1 MKIVNKILVGLWLT
15 FGAMAHAITLNTGIA
30 GLASETTLATPVTA
44 APQKTWRSGFDY
56 AVASGPD
63 TNYFT
68 TIQTGSGMAVS
79 QSGGNLIITSGTTA
93 YSETIL
99 RSVPNWSGNNTI
111 RYSTNLSQR
120 IANQEFYVEYCD
132 VIGDGL
138 SYTINSA
145 TSVTVTIP
153 GTTFTSANVGQSMYL
168 GAMSVASCPTGRYAI
183 ASVSGTAVTFT
194 VAGFPASGSGT
205 LSLFGWNYY
214 HMLYSGVT
222 ATNAG
227 YDCSRNGW
235 NSGDTTLT
243 INTTASP
250 GHSVTL
256 SQRNASASVSDQLSA
271 SSIVQ
276 ENTMRGSRIRNI
288 VEDLTVMRIQI
299 RVANLSSAPATTT
312 TWTIG
317 VVEVDNF
324 VTQQFTMVG
333 MEPFG
338 FQWPMPV
345 QFPSTPNF
353 NIFQINGVTP
363 LMGNGVTGTGS
374 PRVTIASDNTAFTVN
389 LGTGGTA
396 ATSLSKAEDAPA
408 TSGDTGVF
416 AMGVRRDAP
425 VVSASANGDYQEIAI
440 NKWGG
445 VLEGRY
451 EGTAKTY
458 GASTA
463 ALVPAASATDI
474 FTITGN
480 ATTTVY
486 VTKITISGTQTTGGQ
501 VRFDLVKRSTADTAG
516 TSTAPTAVPYDSGDA
531 AASAVLAAYT
541 ANPTTGTTVGA
552 IRSALLSIGA
562 TTNGSNEVQ
571 VFDFGATNG
580 KPVVL
585 SGTAQAL
592 AVNLAGVTVTGG
604 SFYISIEW
612 YEI

>member
-1 MKIVNKILVGLWLT
+1 MKKLLIAFGLL
-15 FGAMAHAITLNTGIA
+15 AASVAQAVTLNTQTTT
-30 GLASETTLATPVTA
+30 LPSETSPATVVAT
-44 APQKTWRSGFDY
+44 APQKTFRSGFDA

-63 TNYFT
+63 TTYFT
-68 TIQTGSGMAVS
+68 AIQTGSGMGVS
-79 QSGGNLIITSGTTA
+79 QSGGNLLITTGTTT

-99 RSVPNWSGNNTI
+99 RSVQSWAANTTI
-111 RYSTNLSQR
+111 RYSTNISQR
-120 IANQEFYVEYCD
+120 IVNQEFYVELCD
-132 VIGDGL
+132 VIGDAL
-138 SYTINSA
+138 SYTINST

-153 GTTFTSANVGQSMYL
+153 SNPFTAANVGQSMYL
-168 GAMSVASCPTGRYAI
+168 GAMTVASCPTGRYAI
-183 ASVSGTAVTFT
+183 ASVSGNNVTFT
-194 VAGFPASGSGT
+194 VAAFPASGSGT

-214 HMLYSGVT
+214 HCLYSGAT
-222 ATNAG
+222 ATNAL
-227 YDCSRNGW
+227 YDCQRNGW
-235 NSGDTTLT
+235 NSGDTTIT

-250 GHSVTL
+250 GHTVTL
-256 SQRNASASVSDQLSA
+256 AQRNATANIFDELSA
-271 SSIVQ
+271 SSTAI
-276 ENTMRGSRIRNI
+276 ENTIRASRVRNI
-288 VEDLTVMRIQI
+288 PEDTTAMRVQF
-299 RVANLSSAPATTT
+299 RAVNLSTAPASTT

-317 VVEVDNF
+317 VIEVDNF
-324 VTQQFTMVG
+324 VPQQVTLVSV
-333 MEPFG
+333 EPQG
-338 FQWPMPV
+338 LNWPLPV
-345 QFPSTPNF
+345 QVF
-353 NIFQINGVTP
+353 NVP
-363 LMGNGVTGTGS
+363 A
-374 PRVTIASDNTAFTVN
+374 VTISSGTVTTVSTLSNTTQ
-389 LGTGGTA
+389 LTPGTA
-396 ATSLSKAEDAPA
+396 ATNLGKAEDAA
-408 TSGDTGVF
+408 SASGDTGVF
-416 AMGVRRDAP
+416 VMGVRRDAP
-425 VVSASANGDYQEIAI
+425 VVSASANGDYQEPAI

-458 GASTA
+458 GASTS
-463 ALVPAASATDI
+463 ALASAASATDI

-501 VRFDLVKRSTADTAG
+501 VRVDLVKRSTADTSG

-552 IRSALLSIGA
+552 IRSALISIGA

-604 SFYISIEW
+604 SFYISVEW